1 MLSQRCGE
9 TLRNEGN
16 GMSTALD
23 EALGRLGIP
32 LTERTL
38 VATIIDV
45 LAEFPPPGV
54 RDVPSGEFS
63 ATEADILRQGGLD
76 LDPHDYGTDDPFLRS
91 RVKYATLVAEGWT
104 AAEVAATLGTSVQWV
119 RKQLRD
125 RALLG
130 AKQGE
135 AWRLPRFQFDE
146 DGKPLPGV
154 QQVLPHLDPA
164 KSLVSIYNWFTTPD
178 GDLRPDGQMMSPRRW
193 LMDGRDPSVIAQQA
207 ADL

>member
-1 MLSQRCGE
+1 MP
-9 TLRNEGN
+9 
-16 GMSTALD
+16 TAMD
-23 EALGRLGIP
+23 MALGRLGVP
-32 LTERTL
+32 VTERTL

-45 LAEFPPPGV
+45 LAEFPSAGI
-54 RDVPSGEFS
+54 RDVPGREFS
-63 ATEADILRQGGLD
+63 AGEADTLRQGGLD
-76 LDPHDYGTDDPFLRS
+76 LEPHDYGTADPFLRS

-130 AKQGE
+130 AKQGD

-154 QQVLPHLDPA
+154 QRVLPHLDPA
-164 KSLVSIYNWFTTPD
+164 KSLVSVYNWFTTPD
-178 GDLRPDGQMMSPRRW
+178 GDLRADGQIMSPRQW
-193 LMDGRDPSVIAQQA
+193 LMEGRDPSVIARQA
-207 ADL
+207 DDL